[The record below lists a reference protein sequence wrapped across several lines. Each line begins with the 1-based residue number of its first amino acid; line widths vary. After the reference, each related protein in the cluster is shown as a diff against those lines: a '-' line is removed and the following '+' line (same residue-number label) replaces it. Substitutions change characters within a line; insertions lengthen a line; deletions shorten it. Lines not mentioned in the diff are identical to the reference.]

1 MEERKIFDIIR
12 EMISE
17 RFGLEDEKIDKTT
30 HLSKDLGA
38 DSLDIVEL
46 VMTLEDYFKVS
57 IPDSTADHIET
68 LEELVD
74 AISLAKKG

>member
-1 MEERKIFDIIR
+1 M
-12 EMISE
+12 
-17 RFGLEDEKIDKTT
+17 
-30 HLSKDLGA
+30 GA

-74 AISLAKKG
+74 AISLAKKS